1 MDNNNNNNNNISIRR
16 TWQKYKNDQRFERIH
31 SWSVRTGMPILPILL
46 LEYNTEKNCNRM
58 PPECRFNLRVL
69 LNSFINNPTSDD
81 VSSRNSRSLLFLFLF
96 LDLLFLGIID
106 LSPPLAAISL
116 ALTLS
121 LRVCVCVC
129 VCVQRRSTTT
139 NKRKNK
145 VEMLRVTR

>member
-1 MDNNNNNNNNISIRR
+1 MYNNNNNSISIRR

-106 LSPPLAAISL
+106 LSPRRH
-116 ALTLS
+116 LTRS
-121 LRVCVCVC
+121 NSFSTSVCVCKEG
-129 VCVQRRSTTT
+129 VQQ
-139 NKRKNK
+139 
-145 VEMLRVTR
+145 LTRGKTK